1 MKTTPFLLAVL
12 ATAATADE
20 GGFKVVVNSRCALAT
35 ISREDL
41 SRLFLKKTA
50 NWVCGDWV
58 QAVDQADDSEV
69 RARFTSDVHRKSLKA
84 VKAYW
89 RQQIFSGQDV
99 PPPEKSTDEEVVEFV
114 RGHTSGIGYVSKDAL
129 TRGVR
134 VLEVRP

>member
-12 ATAATADE
+12 ATAAAADE
-20 GGFKVVVNSRCALAT
+20 AGFKVVVNSRCAQAS
-35 ISREDL
+35 ISREEL

-50 NWVCGDWV
+50 QWVCGDSV
-58 QAVDQADDSEV
+58 LAVDQADDSEV
-69 RARFTSDVHRKSLKA
+69 RARFTGDVHHKSLKA

-99 PPPEKSTDEEVVEFV
+99 PPPEKSTDEEVIEFV
-114 RGHTSGIGYVSKDAL
+114 RGHPSGIGYVSSDAD